1 MNGDPGRGRET
12 IRDLVK
18 AWALPRAREAA
29 RVRGRNLAVDDGSR
43 VI

>member
-12 IRDLVK
+12 IRDLAK
-18 AWALPRAREAA
+18 AAALPRAREA
-29 RVRGRNLAVDDGSR
+29 VRGRNLAVDDGSR